1 VPATSASAAQVT
13 IENASVTPKRFFFD
27 SATQAEVRFTIQAP
41 AAADLVVRFVHGDED
56 ARSFQLPDV
65 VPGTEQLVSWNGVGE
80 TGKPAPDGAYSVVI
94 GEAGGPAKNVGKV
107 TLRGHFFPVRGPHGT
122 RGPIGDFGAPRSGGR
137 THQGFDVVASCG
149 TPLVA
154 ARGGTVVR
162 KRFDPALDGNFV
174 VIAGRKEGLT
184 YRYSHLIEPTS
195 LEVGDRVRT
204 GDPVGRVGK
213 TGNAIS
219 VGCHLHFEMRRS
231 SKRFIDPEP
240 FLRAWDRFS

>member
-1 VPATSASAAQVT
+1 M
-13 IENASVTPKRFFFD
+13 TPKTFFFD
-27 SATQAEVRFTIQAP
+27 SGSQAEIRFTIQAP
-41 AAADLVVRFVHGDED
+41 APTDIEVQIVRRTETVRIVHLSS
-56 ARSFQLPDV
+56 AP
-65 VPGTEQLVSWNGVGE
+65 PGSEQTVSWNGVDAG
-80 TGKPAPDGAYSVVI
+80 GKPAADGAYAVLV
-94 GEAGGPAKNVGKV
+94 GEAGGPAKNVGTV

-162 KRFDPALDGNFV
+162 NRFDPKLDGNFV

-184 YRYSHLIEPTS
+184 YRYSHLTEPS
-195 LEVGDRVRT
+195 PLQVGDRVHT
-204 GDPVGRVGK
+204 QEPVGKLGK
-213 TGNAIS
+213 TGNAVS

-231 SKRFIDPEP
+231 NKRFIDPEP